1 MRRLGVACLA
11 PDVNASEADF
21 SVEAHEEGYAVR
33 YALAALKGVGERAME
48 ELVAERKAGGAFA
61 SLGDFAK
68 RVDPRLLNK
77 RQLETL
83 GAGGAF
89 DSIDANRPGIV
100 AVAEVILATAA
111 RLHDQRTSGQ
121 GGLFGEGDA
130 GDAAI
135 RPPVSAR
142 WTLAE
147 RMEQEKEAFGFYFSA
162 HPVDRHRLLA
172 KMHGARAYAALGDL
186 PIAEGQRTGATMA
199 ALVEEARW
207 RTSARGRRYL
217 MATLSDSTG
226 QFIATCF
233 DDSVAADLEE
243 AAKASACGLLTVELD
258 RRPGEETPRVTVKRI
273 QPFDT
278 LATSARV
285 AMDLVVA
292 DASTLRQIA
301 LLVDGARGGRGELRI
316 RAALPQGGEAR
327 VLLGRDFLLDAELA
341 ASLEAMPGIADLAFK
356 ETRLAL
362 VG

>member
-1 MRRLGVACLA
+1 
-11 PDVNASEADF
+11 
-21 SVEAHEEGYAVR
+21 VR

-48 ELVAERKAGGAFA
+48 ELVAERKANGAFA

-100 AVAEVILATAA
+100 AVAVVILATAA

-130 GDAAI
+130 SDAAI

-172 KMHGARAYAALGDL
+172 KMHGARAYAALGEL
-186 PIAEGQRTGATMA
+186 PIPEGQRTGATMA

-285 AMDLVVA
+285 AMELVVA

-301 LLVDGARGGRGELRI
+301 QLVDGARGGRGELRI

-341 ASLEAMPGIADLAFK
+341 ASLEAMPGIVDLAFK